1 MPSRSQRTN
10 CIKRESFTDVST
22 GPELPE
28 VVSFTA
34 RALRSVR
41 DAGWTVTEHRTRGWA
56 YLVMSRRE
64 QLSVYKL
71 VGPHFDDSEHH
82 YCGHR
87 TMTVSRS
94 DAGVDR

>member
-1 MPSRSQRTN
+1 MPSRSQRTG
-10 CIKRESFTDVST
+10 CIKRDSFSDPST
-22 GPELPE
+22 RPELAE

-34 RALRSVR
+34 RALRSAR
-41 DAGWTVTEHRTRGWA
+41 EAGWTVTEHRTRGWA

-71 VGPHFDDSEHH
+71 VGPHFDDGGHH

-87 TMTVSRS
+87 TMTVSLS
-94 DAGVDR
+94 DAEVDR